1 MLQMT
6 TLPDDGARPGL
17 EKGVTG
23 RSDEALGLGND
34 ADGRTADAL
43 SASDD
48 GPCPGP
54 QHSQMMALVL
64 AQASDE
70 QQMTALVL
78 VGDWALS
85 TQQNLMRSFE
95 LTALPKRMAW

>member
-34 ADGRTADAL
+34 VDGRTADAL

-54 QHSQMMALVL
+54 QHSQMMASSGPGFRR
-64 AQASDE
+64 AADDGASPGWR
-70 QQMTALVL
+70 L
-78 VGDWALS
+78 GSKHS
-85 TQQNLMRSFE
+85 TESDAIL
-95 LTALPKRMAW
+95 